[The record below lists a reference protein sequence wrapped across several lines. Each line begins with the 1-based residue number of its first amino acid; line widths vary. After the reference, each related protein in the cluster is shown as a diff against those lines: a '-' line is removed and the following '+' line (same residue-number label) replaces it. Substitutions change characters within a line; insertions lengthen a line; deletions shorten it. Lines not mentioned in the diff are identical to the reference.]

1 MAIFTGIRDWSLM
14 RHVNREL
21 LGNVITQQAAFYQY
35 KLEETKVNIY
45 GEAAAE
51 KFYNGP
57 FLFNCLIDRSDEEY
71 AENEE
76 GIQFNQPI
84 NFYFLRDDLKDANI
98 VPEVGDIV
106 LYQEAYYGVDSTVA
120 NQYWGGKN
128 PDYPNNDSDGTPNP
142 LNPNLQLFGN
152 NVSILVSGHIRVV
165 STKQEEDVVEVYKD
179 FAIFTTPPQTKRA
192 LYLLEDTIFITI
204 HPNPTNTQDIV
215 ELEDRLAKEGSEKI
229 LK

>member
-51 KFYNGP
+51 KYYNGP
-57 FLFNCLIDRSDEEY
+57 FLFNCLIDRQDEEY
-71 AENEE
+71 GENEE

-152 NVSILVSGHIRVV
+152 NVSILVSTYYIPADKVAI
-165 STKQEEDVVEVYKD
+165 SPYKER
-179 FAIFTTPPQTKRA
+179 F
-192 LYLLEDTIFITI
+192 
-204 HPNPTNTQDIV
+204 
-215 ELEDRLAKEGSEKI
+215 
-229 LK
+229 